1 MAYVRTR
8 LGRWFYEE
16 HGVAKRPGDPAIVLC
31 HGLLYDGSQ
40 WSNQIGPLSELGRVV
55 VFDGPGHGKSEV
67 PPPFSL
73 DDHKQAFVDALD
85 ALSIQKTILI
95 GLSWGGMLA
104 LRVAIGHPR
113 RVAAM
118 ALLACSADAETRYD
132 RAKYRVLASFAR
144 KFGLPFA
151 LVQREIA
158 PLMFGKKTLRDR
170 PELVRELAH
179 QINGYSRDGVAR
191 AAKAVVI
198 KRPSILKELRAV
210 SVPTL
215 VLCGEEDL
223 ATDKT
228 QSQAIASRIPQAT
241 LTMIEDAGHM
251 SAIEQPARVNA
262 ALLPFVQANLS
273 H

>member
-16 HGVAKRPGDPAIVLC
+16 HGVSKRPADPAIVLC
-31 HGLLYDGSQ
+31 HGLLYDGAQ
-40 WSNQIGPLSELGRVV
+40 WSNQIGPLSALGRVV

-85 ALSIQKTILI
+85 ALGIQRTILI

-113 RVAAM
+113 RIAAM
-118 ALLACSADAETRYD
+118 ALLDCSADRETRYD

-144 KFGLPFA
+144 RFGLPFA
-151 LVQREIA
+151 LVEREIA
-158 PLMFGKKTLRDR
+158 PLMFGRKALRER
-170 PELVRELAH
+170 PELVRELS
-179 QINGYSRDGVAR
+179 QQVNGYPREGVAR

-198 KRPSILKELRAV
+198 TRPSILKELRAV

-215 VLCGEEDL
+215 VLCGQDDQ
-223 ATDKT
+223 ATKPV

-251 SAIEQPARVNA
+251 SALEEPARVNA
-262 ALLPFVQANLS
+262 ALLPFVQANLAG
-273 H
+273 